1 MIMSIRCAALIF
13 LFAVITTSTSLP
25 GQSSQAPDG
34 VDKPV
39 EEAFHNIQVLRG
51 MPQSELLPV
60 MHFMRASLGVRCD
73 HCHVAENDMY
83 WKDDKPAKQ
92 TARRMIRMVE
102 DINKNFGGEP
112 VITCNTC
119 HRGSITPVGIPSVT
133 QAAFENTTASPA
145 EPLPTALPTVEA
157 IFQNYTRAI
166 GGQERLSRT
175 SSRLIKQTVSRPR
188 LVDPQQIPIA
198 VEVYEKAP
206 DKILAITHLGEQT
219 ARGAFNGSSAWI
231 EIAGKSR
238 PMTALEQARLRSF
251 LTIYPLDQLKD
262 HYSKLK
268 VLGKEDIGEK
278 TAAWVLEGIAQDNK
292 RHKLY
297 FDAAT
302 GLLLRRIAYTRT
314 RIGDDPEQVD
324 FADYQDVGGL
334 KVPFRV
340 TTSYLDNAHLNLVR
354 VISSVENNVA
364 VDDALFAGPPPK
376 Q

>member
-1 MIMSIRCAALIF
+1 MPIRRVTF
-13 LFAVITTSTSLP
+13 LFVSAVIMTSTILTA
-25 GQSSQAPDG
+25 QSSEAPDG
-34 VDKPV
+34 VNKPV

-73 HCHVAENDMY
+73 HCHIAENDMY

-92 TARRMIRMVE
+92 TARGMIRMVE
-102 DINKNFGGEP
+102 EINKNFGGEP
-112 VITCNTC
+112 VVTCNTC
-119 HRGSITPVGIPSVT
+119 HRGSTQPVAIPSVT
-133 QAAFENTTASPA
+133 QAAFENTTTNPA
-145 EPLPTALPTVEA
+145 APPPAAFPSVEA
-157 IFQNYTRAI
+157 VFQNYTLAV
-166 GGQERLSRT
+166 GGEERLSGL
-175 SSRLIKQTVSRPR
+175 SSRLIKQTVFRPR
-188 LVDPQQIPIA
+188 LVDPRQIPIA

-206 DKILAITHLGEQT
+206 EKILAITHLGEQV
-219 ARGAFNGSSAWI
+219 ARGAFDGSNAWI

-238 PMTALEQARLRSF
+238 TMTAPEQARLRSF
-251 LTIYPLDQLKD
+251 LTIYPLGELKD

-268 VLGKEDIGEK
+268 VLGKENVDEK
-278 TAAWVLEGIAQDNK
+278 ISAWVVEGIAQDNK

-324 FADYQDVGGL
+324 FADYRDVGGI

-364 VDDALFAGPPPK
+364 VDDNEFARPASNP
-376 Q
+376 